1 MADLSF
7 LPSVIDF
14 GNGLAYER
22 LQSITDFRVNH
33 EGSPAE
39 SRILYICQQRPSIE
53 PDKTTILKVKVQ
65 IPDTALSSTA
75 PASGPSD
82 TSIAEIKA
90 LQMFRNAGSAF
101 GPHLIA
107 TRTVPDATNP
117 LLPGGYITYT
127 VMSRLPGQSLLA
139 LGYWSM
145 PIEKRQIIQK
155 YFLQA
160 LSGVRKVGIEPG
172 DKGLR
177 NIMWDG
183 ETQRCSLVD
192 FETWTPFSGIAVDDE
207 IELQN
212 WGLAS
217 RPPSPNWWAE
227 FGIKT
232 A

>member
-7 LPSVIDF
+7 LPSVVAFED
-14 GNGLAYER
+14 GLAFER
-22 LQSITDFRVNH
+22 LQPITDFRVNH
-33 EGSPAE
+33 DGHPAE
-39 SRILYICQQRPSIE
+39 SRILYLCQKISPSRDEIAV
-53 PDKTTILKVKVQ
+53 LKVKVQ
-65 IPDTALSSTA
+65 IPDTALSVTP
-75 PASGPSD
+75 PARGPSD

-90 LQMFRNAGSAF
+90 LQMFSKADTPF

-107 TRTVPDATNP
+107 TKTVADPNP
-117 LLPGGYITYT
+117 LLPNGYITYT
-127 VMSRLPGQSLLA
+127 VMSRLPGPSLLA

-145 PIEKRQIIQK
+145 PTEKRQIIQHH
-155 YFLQA
+155 FLAA
-160 LSGVRKVGIEPG
+160 LKGIRTVGIEPG

-177 NIMWDG
+177 NILWD
-183 ETQRCSLVD
+183 EASQRCSLVD
-192 FETWTPFSGIAVDDE
+192 FETWSIFSGIAVDDE
-207 IELQN
+207 VEFQA